1 MGKLS
6 FGKMLDCLYLSS
18 GSCSCFCM
26 NTLDDEFEKKP
37 LVTSEK
43 TQLLRLKDVVSG
55 NQTLAFQLKPKMVV
69 LRVSMH
75 CYGCARKVEKHISKM
90 DGVTS
95 YKVDLENKRVVVIG
109 DVIPFE
115 VLESVSKAH
124 TELINYGFP
133 IGLLPASVKKY
144 TLNQTSGDF
153 AVDLGGTCKITL
165 PPDNY
170 LATYSKRITGKIENG
185 KIAELDGIRVRALF
199 KWPSFVFLKAKT
211 KVKIKGFWFA
221 ARIRLFRMCSVIT
234 RVSGRLPKQWGSF
247 ALVSFSASSFGN
259 ALRMRILVYKSINFM
274 SIQIQHASKLRL
286 LRTWGLDIGFFG
298 HRRTQHSTMLGSK
311 AGQTDKFLI
320 RFLPL
325 YEGGRGELFSF
336 GIYIMDLEDK
346 YLAKV
351 SGIQSLSS
359 SVQSTPEKNGHSDDA
374 SRSPELLQEFLKS
387 GPRKELLRTCFHK
400 DKKSSASSKSNMSET
415 LKLGNK
421 SIKKSDSRKALST
434 SNSQSSARK
443 QNRKGENPMRVLPL
457 TEQPSD
463 HGFSN
468 SWICK
473 NSACRA
479 VLSIDDTFCKRCSCC
494 ICHLFDDNKDP
505 SLWLVCTS
513 ESGEGDYCGLSCHIE
528 CALQREKVGV
538 VDLGQ
543 LMQLDGSYCC
553 ASCGK
558 VSGILGCWKKQLMIA
573 REARRLDVLC
583 YRIYLSYRLLDET
596 SRFKELHD
604 FVKDAKAKLETE
616 VGPVNGVSAKMAR
629 GIVSRLSVAGDI
641 QKLCS
646 LAIEKADEW
655 LVTMSN
661 TNPKCQD
668 SRPAAC
674 KFLFEEVA
682 TSSVVIILI
691 ELSTASSDD
700 IKGYKLWYFKSR
712 DEIHTKE
719 PISVFPRAQRRILI
733 SNLQPCTEYTFR
745 IVSYTETG
753 DLGHSEAKCFT
764 GSVEI
769 IHKNTNSAVVMN
781 QKNENNLT
789 EGSSLGS
796 KELPAVGSSGFKVR
810 DLGKIL
816 RLALAQQQ
824 GFFEGFCSAGLE
836 KCCGAI
842 KNIKPETREEGHMP
856 PISRGL
862 DLNVVS
868 VPDLNEELTPP
879 FESSRDEYNGCTLE
893 LAVEADDDDA
903 SLEIEKTGLARSHGS
918 GDSQTWTNGPK
929 GEVPAVDS
937 HTELC
942 RKRAATSNEETHD
955 CDSTLINSSPFRI
968 TNDSGSLDE
977 NFEYCVKVI
986 RSLEC
991 EGHINQDFRLK
1002 LLTWFSLR
1010 STEQERRV
1018 VNTFIQTLIDDP
1030 SSLAGQ
1036 LVDSFSDIISSKRP
1050 RNGFCSKLWH

>member
-1 MGKLS
+1 
-6 FGKMLDCLYLSS
+6 
-18 GSCSCFCM
+18 
-26 NTLDDEFEKKP
+26 
-37 LVTSEK
+37 
-43 TQLLRLKDVVSG
+43 
-55 NQTLAFQLKPKMVV
+55 
-69 LRVSMH
+69 
-75 CYGCARKVEKHISKM
+75 
-90 DGVTS
+90 
-95 YKVDLENKRVVVIG
+95 
-109 DVIPFE
+109 
-115 VLESVSKAH
+115 
-124 TELINYGFP
+124 
-133 IGLLPASVKKY
+133 
-144 TLNQTSGDF
+144 
-153 AVDLGGTCKITL
+153 
-165 PPDNY
+165 
-170 LATYSKRITGKIENG
+170 
-185 KIAELDGIRVRALF
+185 
-199 KWPSFVFLKAKT
+199 
-211 KVKIKGFWFA
+211 
-221 ARIRLFRMCSVIT
+221 
-234 RVSGRLPKQWGSF
+234 
-247 ALVSFSASSFGN
+247 
-259 ALRMRILVYKSINFM
+259 
-274 SIQIQHASKLRL
+274 
-286 LRTWGLDIGFFG
+286 
-298 HRRTQHSTMLGSK
+298 
-311 AGQTDKFLI
+311 
-320 RFLPL
+320 
-325 YEGGRGELFSF
+325 
-336 GIYIMDLEDK
+336 
-346 YLAKV
+346 
-351 SGIQSLSS
+351 
-359 SVQSTPEKNGHSDDA
+359 
-374 SRSPELLQEFLKS
+374 
-387 GPRKELLRTCFHK
+387 
-400 DKKSSASSKSNMSET
+400 MSEA
-415 LKLGNK
+415 LKLGNNI
-421 SIKKSDSRKALST
+421 IKKSDSRKALST

-443 QNRKGENPMRVLPL
+443 QNRKGENPMRVLSV
-457 TEQPSD
+457 TEQPAD
-463 HGFSN
+463 HGFST

-479 VLSIDDTFCKRCSCC
+479 VLSIDETFCKRCSCC

-558 VSGILGCWKKQLMIA
+558 VSSILGCWKKQLMIA

-596 SRFKELHD
+596 SRFEELHK

-616 VGPVNGVSAKMAR
+616 VGPVNGISAKMAR

-646 LAIEKADEW
+646 VAIEKADEL
-655 LVTMSN
+655 LVMMSN
-661 TNPKCQD
+661 TNSKCQG

-674 KFLFEEVA
+674 KFLFEEVML
-682 TSSVVIILI
+682 SSVVIILI
-691 ELSTASSDD
+691 ELSTESSND

-712 DEIHTKE
+712 DETHTKE
-719 PISVFPRAQRRILI
+719 PISVFPRTQRRILI

-745 IVSYTETG
+745 IVSYTEAG

-764 GSVEI
+764 KSVEI
-769 IHKNTNSAVVMN
+769 IHKNPNSAVVMN
-781 QKNENNLT
+781 RNNENKLT

-810 DLGKIL
+810 ELGKIPC
-816 RLALAQQQ
+816 LALTQKQ
-824 GFFEGFCSAGLE
+824 GCFEGFCSADLE

-856 PISRGL
+856 SVSRGL

-879 FESSRDEYNGCTLE
+879 FESSRDEDNGCTLE
-893 LAVEADDDDA
+893 LAVEADA
-903 SLEIEKTGLARSHGS
+903 AAAALEIEKNGLARSHGS
-918 GDSQTWTNGPK
+918 GDSQTWTNGPR

-942 RKRAATSNEETHD
+942 RKRAANSNEETHD

-968 TNDSGSLDE
+968 TNGSGSLDE
-977 NFEYCVKVI
+977 NFEYSVKVI

-991 EGHINQDFRLK
+991 EGYINQDFRLK

-1010 STEQERRV
+1010 STDQERRV
-1018 VNTFIQTLIDDP
+1018 VNTFIQTLNDDP